1 MSQCVTLLRTPGEAE
16 CLIPNPPLP
25 WPQIIREYNSRCLF
39 LPSLFSF
46 LPFLLL
52 SVLLL
57 IKSARLDAAAP
68 RFGHS

>member
-39 LPSLFSF
+39 LPSLS
-46 LPFLLL
+46 PL
-52 SVLLL
+52 SVSSSPSPSL
-57 IKSARLDAAAP
+57 RY
-68 RFGHS
+68 